1 MAGAPPTNQPYG
13 QQFQPMPQYAPA
25 SGRRPGS
32 VSPKV
37 WGIILLV
44 LGLVGLLGWVIGLA
58 SLAGG
63 GISGSALVPNL
74 SPEVKTE
81 LDRMAE
87 EMASNMKGRWSFWLN
102 QVIEVVI
109 IGLSLTAG
117 LFLVIKP
124 KPLGRKLAIAR
135 ALVVMLTIPIAGY
148 EGITA
153 MEEQMEMQTRM
164 QKVQVEDAIAK
175 DEANN
180 PSKTESERLEKRRRT
195 ERIFDDMAPL
205 MKGLGFGVMVIM
217 FVGILILNSLLLFF
231 MTRPAVKEY
240 LESVAAG
247 GDQAIPG
254 YDPSM
259 GLASGPPQ
267 QPPSGQTPP
276 V

>member
-13 QQFQPMPQYAPA
+13 QQFQPMPQYAPP

-32 VSPKV
+32 VAPKV

-44 LGLVGLLGWVIGLA
+44 LGLMGLLGWIIGLA
-58 SLAGG
+58 SLGG

-74 SPEVKTE
+74 SPDVKSE
-81 LDRMAE
+81 MDRMAE
-87 EMASNMKGRWSFWLN
+87 EMASNMMGRWSFWLT
-102 QVIEVVI
+102 QVIDIVIVV
-109 IGLSLTAG
+109 LSLAAG

-124 KPLGRKLAIAR
+124 KPAGRKLAIAR

-153 MEEQMEMQTRM
+153 MEEQMEMQARI
-164 QKVQVEDAIAK
+164 QKVQIDDAIAQS
-175 DEANN
+175 EANN
-180 PSKTESERLEKRRRT
+180 PSKSESERQEKRRQT
-195 ERIFDDMAPL
+195 ERIFEGMEPV
-205 MKGLGFGVMVIM
+205 MKGVGFGVMVIM
-217 FVGILILNSLLLFF
+217 FVGILVLNSLLLFF

-240 LESVAAG
+240 LENVAIG
-247 GDQAIPG
+247 GDQAIPN

-259 GLASGPPQ
+259 GLAVGPPQ
-267 QPPSGQTPP
+267 SPPVQTPP